1 MSLHFLDDV
10 FLLHFALE
18 TPQGILQRLTLL
30 QSNFRQIRYTPKLVP
45 LGPYKLISNLLL
57 QVKKNERS
65 FLCLLS
71 KYSAVPESWHGFRT

>member
-45 LGPYKLISNLLL
+45 LGPYKLITNLLL
-57 QVKKNERS
+57 QVKKN
-65 FLCLLS
+65 
-71 KYSAVPESWHGFRT
+71 